1 MKMKTNKSQML
12 VIGMKTEIKFDT
24 YVRNCDE
31 GLKLLIGL
39 VCCGLFLYQTVI
51 LLRNFYSNDTF
62 RTIKELDVEGP
73 MPSPLIIICKDPG
86 SLNAS
91 EDFARASPYSW
102 SNITMNKIATAFKV
116 GKDFNKIPIK
126 LHQRNCFQGLLQHHR
141 QRHYERN

>member
-1 MKMKTNKSQML
+1 ML

-102 SNITMNKIATAFKV
+102 SNVTMNKIATAFKV
-116 GKDFNKIPIK
+116 GKENPNKTP
-126 LHQRNCFQGLLQHHR
+126 
-141 QRHYERN
+141 RH